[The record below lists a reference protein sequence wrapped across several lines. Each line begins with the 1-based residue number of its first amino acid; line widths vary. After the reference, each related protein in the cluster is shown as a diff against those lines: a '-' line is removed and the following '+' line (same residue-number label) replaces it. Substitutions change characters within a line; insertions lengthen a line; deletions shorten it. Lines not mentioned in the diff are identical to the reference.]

1 MRSISLTL
9 PRPRNPLVRAAHQ
22 RKAGSHRPSTR
33 SCRQAAQR
41 ALRRELNTSSDPRS
55 P

>member
-1 MRSISLTL
+1 MRSAPLTL
-9 PRPRNPLVRAAHQ
+9 PRPRNPLVRAAKFRQ
-22 RKAGSHRPSTR
+22 AGAHRASIR

-41 ALRRELNTSSDPRS
+41 ALRRELHTASDPRS